1 MSAEAQRDLQRS
13 LGPTAWAVLADLA
26 LDVATDGAGTAVV
39 AISCRRVADQF
50 GITKDTAA
58 RALRRLTAAGIIYR
72 RPQETGPAGRFSP
85 GTYELRLPGVARG
98 APCRVAHDTVGH
110 PRPEAADTANAD
122 RTMSAATAT
131 GPARRPPRST
141 SAHGAGQLSLLDH
154 LPGCAGESES

>member
-39 AISCRRVADQF
+39 AISARRVAAQF
-50 GITKDTAA
+50 GIAKDTAA
-58 RALRRLTAAGIIYR
+58 GALRRLTEVGILSR
-72 RPQETGPAGRFSP
+72 RPQETGPTGRFSP

-98 APCRVAHDTVGH
+98 APCRLAHDTVGH
-110 PRPEAADTANAD
+110 PRPEAAHTARAD

-131 GPARRPPRST
+131 GPAGRRPRTT
-141 SAHGAGQLSLLDH
+141 SARGAGQLSLLDH
-154 LPGCAGESES
+154 LPGCAGETES